1 MYSYEGCGKTL
12 DDYKLFSSDEDV
24 ASVSDSRIV
33 RAKKPG
39 QAAIRVVS
47 AFDFLNFDE
56 VCLSNFLFKSLYPL
70 NSMFLLL
77 VFTYFKECSSA
88 LNDHHVSS

>member
-1 MYSYEGCGKTL
+1 MSLHSYEGCGKTL

-33 RAKKPG
+33 HAKKPG
-39 QAAIRVVS
+39 QAVIRVVS

-56 VCLSNFLFKSLYPL
+56 VCLSNFLFK
-70 NSMFLLL
+70 
-77 VFTYFKECSSA
+77 C
-88 LNDHHVSS
+88 